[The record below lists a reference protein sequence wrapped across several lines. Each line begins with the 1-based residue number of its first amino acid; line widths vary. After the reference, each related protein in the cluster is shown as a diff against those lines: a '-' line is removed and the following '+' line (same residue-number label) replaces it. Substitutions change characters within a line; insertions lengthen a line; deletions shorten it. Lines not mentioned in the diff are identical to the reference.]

1 MPVYRVRKIFKLPI
15 GHRLSKHAGLCK
27 NIHGHNI
34 RCEIQISCSELNLN
48 DMVVDFH
55 DIKTIVSAIL
65 ERFDHA
71 VLINNSDKEFR
82 KFAHQFGVRTIILEC
97 YDDANVDPT
106 AEVLARYLF
115 QHISTEFQSY
125 NPKLVLDFVRIWE
138 NDDGMAEYSE

>member
-1 MPVYRVRKIFKLPI
+1 MALWRVRKIFKLPV

-34 RCEIQISCSELNLN
+34 RVEVQISSVELNKD
-48 DMVVDFH
+48 DMVIDFH
-55 DIKTIVSAIL
+55 DVKTIVSAIL

-82 KFAHQFGVRTIILEC
+82 KFAQQFGVRTIVLEY
-97 YDDANVDPT
+97 YDGANVDPT
-106 AEVLARYLF
+106 AEVLARYLY
-115 QHISTEFQSY
+115 QHINSQIQSY
-125 NPKLVLDFVRIWE
+125 NSKLFLDFVRIWE